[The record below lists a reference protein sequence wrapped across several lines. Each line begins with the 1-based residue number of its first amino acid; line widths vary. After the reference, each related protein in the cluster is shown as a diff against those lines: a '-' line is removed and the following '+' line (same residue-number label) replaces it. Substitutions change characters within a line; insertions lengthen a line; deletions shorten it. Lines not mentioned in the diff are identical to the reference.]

1 MTEASGGEPTSER
14 PDRRWVDRG
23 PDLGAQVSEGFKTLW
38 KYLAAAAGRLNAAAA
53 ADPLSPPPDEL
64 VERQDVS
71 GPIVVP
77 AQGYVFGFTVLA
89 TLTWSSKG
97 VRPEILSWYA
107 HHFMSEAIQRVRDAA
122 AQEARKLPAH
132 RGGELEVALQRAL
145 TEQDPALWSYKRG
158 TVHVKCRPQVSVR
171 LEGRVRQLLQPHW
184 ERLIELECQN
194 DLYTRRA
201 QYAERLN
208 RRWVAIMDEFVDH
221 PAPDEAAQAI
231 KEELDR
237 ARQHMMAEQKAAAQ
251 WSEDLLRE
259 RRRHEGIFEPFT
271 AIEII
276 QQRSQGQDHGT
287 SGQSGEA

>member
-14 PDRRWVDRG
+14 PDRRRVDRG
-23 PDLGAQVSEGFKTLW
+23 PDLGAQVSDGFKSLW
-38 KYLAAAAGRLNAAAA
+38 KYLAAAARRLNAPAAE
-53 ADPLSPPPDEL
+53 PLSPPPDEL

-71 GPIVVP
+71 GPILVA

-89 TLTWSSKG
+89 TLTWSSRG
-97 VRPEILSWYA
+97 VGPEALRWYA
-107 HHFMSEAIQRVRDAA
+107 HHFMSDAIQRVREVAA
-122 AQEARKLPAH
+122 EQARKLPAH
-132 RGGELEVALQRAL
+132 RAGELEVALQRAL
-145 TEQDPALWSYKRG
+145 DEQDPALWRYKRG

-208 RRWVAIMDEFVDH
+208 QRWVAIMDEFVDH
-221 PAPDEAAQAI
+221 PASDEAAQAI

-276 QQRSQGQDHGT
+276 QQRSQGQDHET